1 MTNPNGAADPAV
13 SARQRPDA
21 PLGTLIF
28 RAGLV
33 PADQLE
39 DALEEGIKRGRRLG
53 EILIERGL
61 IQESDLAR
69 ILAGQKGLRY
79 IDPSELELDAEAIA
93 LLAEEKA
100 RLYRAL
106 PVGFEGGAPLVAI
119 TDPTNEVVL
128 REVTAALGVEPRFA
142 VAPKTSL
149 VEAIGAAYGRPTANG
164 TLPAAEGLRLAEPA
178 AEEPEEDAIFAPHLT
193 PPDPAAA
200 HSNEA
205 IVEENPIDIGAAAEP
220 PPTLPEPSPLAE
232 TEPPAPTL
240 VAAPDPA
247 PLTEADAFHAAPEP
261 TADPEP
267 AVAPAPQL
275 VPEPDLAAEP
285 MADPGPEAGAE
296 TEPAPEP
303 EAGAEREPSPETEAA
318 AETEPAPEPEAAAE
332 ADPAPDP
339 EPGLGDWSDRAP
351 TAESAEIESHQV
363 VLRLANGERVHFGS
377 ALAEPLA
384 AEQAK
389 TFIRDLAGLQPGDW
403 PYVGGRFLKP
413 DTIVSVDIVEQ
424 TDRG

>member
-1 MTNPNGAADPAV
+1 
-13 SARQRPDA
+13 
-21 PLGTLIF
+21 
-28 RAGLV
+28 
-33 PADQLE
+33 
-39 DALEEGIKRGRRLG
+39 
-53 EILIERGL
+53 
-61 IQESDLAR
+61 
-69 ILAGQKGLRY
+69 
-79 IDPSELELDAEAIA
+79 
-93 LLAEEKA
+93 
-100 RLYRAL
+100 
-106 PVGFEGGAPLVAI
+106 
-119 TDPTNEVVL
+119 
-128 REVTAALGVEPRFA
+128 VTAALGVEPRFA

-193 PPDPAAA
+193 PPDPTAPYAA
-200 HSNEA
+200 HSTEA
-205 IVEENPIDIGAAAEP
+205 VVEENPIEIGAAAEP
-220 PPTLPEPSPLAE
+220 PPTLAEPSPLAE

-247 PLTEADAFHAAPEP
+247 PLTEADVFHAAPEP

-296 TEPAPEP
+296 TQPSPEP
-303 EAGAEREPSPETEAA
+303 EAGAETEPS
-318 AETEPAPEPEAAAE
+318 PEPEAAAE

-339 EPGLGDWSDRAP
+339 EPGLGDWSDRAR
-351 TAESAEIESHQV
+351 TAESAEIENHQV
-363 VLRLANGERVHFGS
+363 VLRLRNGERVHFGS

-389 TFIRDLAGLQPGDW
+389 TFIRELAGLQPGDW

-424 TDRG
+424 TDPG

>member
-1 MTNPNGAADPAV
+1 MTNANGAVDPAV
-13 SARQRPDA
+13 TARQRPDA

-79 IDPSELELDAEAIA
+79 IDPSELELDPQAIA
-93 LLAEEKA
+93 LLPEEKA

-106 PVGFEGGAPLVAI
+106 PVGFEGDAPLIAI
-119 TDPTNEVVL
+119 TDPTNDVVL

-142 VAPKTSL
+142 VAPKTGL
-149 VEAIGAAYGRPTANG
+149 VDAIGAAYGRPNANG

-193 PPDPAAA
+193 PPDPPAPSAAPA
-200 HSNEA
+200 AEA
-205 IVEENPIDIGAAAEP
+205 VAEENAVDFEAAAEP
-220 PPTLPEPSPLAE
+220 PPVLPELSPLAE
-232 TEPPAPTL
+232 ADPPAPTL
-240 VAAPDPA
+240 AAAPDPA
-247 PLTEADAFHAAPEP
+247 PLAEADTFQTAPEP
-261 TADPEP
+261 LAEPEL
-267 AVAPAPQL
+267 AAAPAPQL
-275 VPEPDLAAEP
+275 
-285 MADPGPEAGAE
+285 
-296 TEPAPEP
+296 APEP
-303 EAGAEREPSPETEAA
+303 LLAPELDFVAG
-318 AETEPAPEPEAAAE
+318 PEPEAATE
-332 ADPAPDP
+332 VEPDP
-339 EPGLGDWSDRAP
+339 EPEPSLDDSSDGTPA
-351 TAESAEIESHQV
+351 AEAAETGAFQV
-363 VLRLANGERVHFGS
+363 VLRLATGERIDFAS

-384 AEQAK
+384 ADHAK
-389 TFIRDLAGLQPGDW
+389 TFIRELAELQGDW

-413 DTIVSVDIVEQ
+413 ETIVSVEIVGP
-424 TDRG
+424 DPRSSGSKVA